1 MKLLQLSILPAF
13 LLLGCT
19 DTNSQ
24 DTTIVDKN
32 IIKRTV
38 QSDKKIKIRKYFT
51 EYKSKIA
58 FMREPKGLSNDE
70 IDIFILG
77 KSFFR
82 IPWVEAPSATTA
94 RDGLGPLFNANTCIH
109 CHPGNGAGV
118 AVNKD
123 GTMTRSLLLRL
134 SHKNP
139 KDKELVK
146 KIGFEP
152 DSTYGAQLSKN
163 GNHDVV
169 AEGEAVVN
177 YEMIDG
183 VYPDGSK
190 YTLRKPSYSV
200 INKGYGEFD
209 EDTVLAPR
217 IGSALVG
224 LGQLELIPEKDIL
237 AYQDID
243 DKDGDGISGKA
254 NYSFDPESNTTKL
267 GRFTW
272 KASATTVKHQSA
284 GAAHNDMGLT
294 NPLFPMHNCSKKQ
307 KACME
312 EAKKGRF
319 EFELPAQRLD
329 AIDYYISN
337 LAIPKQ
343 RKPEKHLEGAK
354 LFKSLNCTS
363 CHVESYKTVSGL
375 EIKPYSD
382 LLLHDMGKELAD
394 GRSEFLASG
403 SEWRTP
409 PMWGIGLYEKV
420 SGEANYLHD
429 GRAKSIAEAILWHG
443 GEAEQSKKDF
453 MALDKNSREKV
464 LHFLNSI

>member
-1 MKLLQLSILPAF
+1 MKRLHLSILPAL

-19 DTNSQ
+19 ESQ
-24 DTTIVDKN
+24 HKTTTENNASEKI
-32 IIKRTV
+32 T
-38 QSDKKIKIRKYFT
+38 QSKKKIKTRKHFT
-51 EYKSKIA
+51 ECKSKMA

-94 RDGLGPLFNANTCIH
+94 RDGLGPLFNANTCMH

-123 GTMTRSLLLRL
+123 GSMTRSLLLRL
-134 SHKNP
+134 SHKEP
-139 KDKELVK
+139 KDAALIK

-169 AEGEAVVN
+169 AEGEPVVK
-177 YEMIDG
+177 YENIEG
-183 VYPDGSK
+183 EYPDGTA
-190 YTLRKPSYSV
+190 YTLRKPTYSV
-200 INKGYGEFD
+200 INKGYGAFD
-209 EDTVLAPR
+209 EDTILAPR
-217 IGSALVG
+217 IGSALIG
-224 LGQLELIPEKDIL
+224 LGQLELISEKDIL
-237 AYQDID
+237 AHQDIE

-254 NYSFDPESNTTKL
+254 NYAFDPETNSTKL

-272 KASATTVKHQSA
+272 KASATTVKHQTA

-294 NPLFPMHNCSKKQ
+294 NPLFPMHNCTKKQ
-307 KACME
+307 ESCLK
-312 EAKKGRF
+312 EAEKGRF

-329 AIDYYISN
+329 AIDYYLSN

-343 RKPEKHLEGAK
+343 RDPEKHTEGAK
-354 LFKSLNCTS
+354 LFKSLNCTA
-363 CHVESYKTVSGL
+363 CHVERYKTASGIT
-375 EIKPYSD
+375 IKPYSD
-382 LLLHDMGKELAD
+382 LLLHDMGEALAD

-409 PMWGIGLYEKV
+409 PMWGIGLYKKV

-429 GRAKSIAEAILWHG
+429 GRARNIEEAILWHG

-453 MALDKNSREKV
+453 MALGKISRQKV
-464 LHFLNSI
+464 LDFLKSI

>member
-1 MKLLQLSILPAF
+1 MKLSYLSILPAL

-24 DTTIVDKN
+24 DTTIVEKN
-32 IIKRTV
+32 TIKKT
-38 QSDKKIKIRKYFT
+38 KIRKYFT
-51 EYKSKIA
+51 EYKNKMA

-77 KSFFR
+77 KSFFS

-163 GNHDVV
+163 GNHNVV
-169 AEGEAVVN
+169 AEGEPIVK
-177 YEMIDG
+177 YEIIEG
-183 VYPDGSK
+183 QYPDGSK
-190 YTLRKPSYSV
+190 YSLRKPSYSV

-209 EDTVLAPR
+209 EDTILAPR
-217 IGSALVG
+217 IGSALIG
-224 LGQLELIPEKDIL
+224 LGQLGLISEKDIL

-243 DKDGDGISGKA
+243 DKNGDGISGKA
-254 NYSFDPESNTTKL
+254 NYVFDPETNSTKL

-272 KASATTVKHQSA
+272 KASAGTVKHQSA

-294 NPLFPMHNCSKKQ
+294 NPLFPMHNCTKKQ
-307 KACME
+307 EICLK
-312 EAKKGRF
+312 EAEKGKF
-319 EFELPAQRLD
+319 EFDLPALRLD
-329 AIDYYISN
+329 AITYYLSN

-343 RKPEKHLEGAK
+343 RETEKHFEGAK
-354 LFKSLNCTS
+354 LFKTLNCTA
-363 CHVESYKTVSGL
+363 CHVESYKTASGI
-375 EIKPYSD
+375 EIRPYSD
-382 LLLHDMGKELAD
+382 LLLHDMGEALAD
-394 GRSEFLASG
+394 GRSEFLANG

-429 GRAKSIAEAILWHG
+429 GRARSIEEAILWHG
-443 GEAEQSKKDF
+443 GEAEASKKEF
-453 MALDKNSREKV
+453 MHLDKNSRQKV
-464 LHFLNSI
+464 LEFLNLI